1 MKTKQKYLVGA
12 GILAALGGLAWWNR
26 YVVLVVTPSFEPG
39 KTAATFAAVRAYA
52 FTEAGAR
59 AAAAT
64 ASKTAKV
71 GQAVYIT
78 QRQKVLAMYNVGTDV
93 ENKGADS
100 AAMTAQATNFGMPL
114 AGMR

>member
-26 YVVLVVTPSFEPG
+26 YVVLVVTSDITG
-39 KTAATFAAVRAYA
+39 AKTTFTAVRAYA
-52 FTEAGAR
+52 FTETGAR

-100 AAMTAQATNFGMPL
+100 AAMTAQASNFGMPL